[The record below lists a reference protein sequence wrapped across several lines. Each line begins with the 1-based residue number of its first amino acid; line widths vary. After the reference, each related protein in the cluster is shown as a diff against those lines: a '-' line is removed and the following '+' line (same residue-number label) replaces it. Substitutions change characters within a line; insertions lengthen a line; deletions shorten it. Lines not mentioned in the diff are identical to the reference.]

1 MAQRRRILRDTHMQP
16 VFAQHARRR
25 KISEAAAVTQARALA
40 LAVAGLLCAGCGKEV
55 IPIPIPCPSCDATAA
70 STCRYVSLDDGTR
83 IRTQY
88 SPGDPSLPLVVGV
101 HGFGGT
107 YLDVHLVFPLGEF
120 STLSFSMPG
129 SLCSDLLPQGTP
141 HTIDKAAETLEKV
154 LAEYQDVIDQ
164 FGEENVL
171 VAGASFGG
179 LVVVDYFARN
189 PTSRMSAVVVAGQD
203 TPLNT
208 ASIDL
213 IGGYL
218 GFVDLLFPATDNSH
232 LREYL
237 ASGRTFDVSGQ
248 ITATQNR
255 WLVIGC
261 AEDDMT
267 PAVMA
272 LADRL
277 GDRAEYTEIPGN
289 HMTLLVNGD
298 KVRQAVVDHLD
309 FLLHGQ

>member
-1 MAQRRRILRDTHMQP
+1 MRSAIHKL
-16 VFAQHARRR
+16 ARCREIT
-25 KISEAAAVTQARALA
+25 KTTSKRASTAL
-40 LAVAGLLCAGCGKEV
+40 LAVALVFVADCGKEV
-55 IPIPIPCPSCDATAA
+55 IPIPIPCPSCDTTAATA
-70 STCRYVSLDDGTR
+70 CRYISLDDGTR

-88 SPGDPSLPLVVGV
+88 SPGQPDLPLVVAV

-107 YLDVHLVFPLGEF
+107 YLDVHLVFPVGEF

-141 HTIDKAAETLEKV
+141 HTVDKAAETLERA
-154 LAEYQDVIDQ
+154 LAEYQDVLDR

-189 PTSRMSAVVVAGQD
+189 PASRMGAVVVAGQD

-208 ASIDL
+208 ASIDM

-218 GFVDLLFPATDNSH
+218 GLVDLLFPAADNTH

-237 ASGRTFDVSGQ
+237 ASSRAFDVSAQ
-248 ITATQNR
+248 TAATQNR

-261 AEDDMT
+261 TDDDMT
-267 PAVMA
+267 PNVIAMYE
-272 LADRL
+272 RL
-277 GDRAEYTEIPGN
+277 GERAQYAEIPGN
-289 HMTLLVNGD
+289 HLTLLVNGD
-298 KVRQAVVDHLD
+298 KIRQAVVDHLD

>member
-1 MAQRRRILRDTHMQP
+1 M
-16 VFAQHARRR
+16 FARRLNAPAFLIAMPR
-25 KISEAAAVTQARALA
+25 PAVRRQSTAGARRCCT
-40 LAVAGLLCAGCGKEV
+40 LAVSLLLCCGCGREIV
-55 IPIPIPCPSCDATAA
+55 PIPVPCPSCDATPA
-70 STCRYVSLDDGTR
+70 STCRYVSLADGTR

-88 SPGDPSLPLVVGV
+88 SPGDSGLPLVVAV

-107 YLDVHLVFPLGEF
+107 YLDVQIVFPSGQF

-154 LAEYQDVIDQ
+154 LAEYKDVIDQ
-164 FGEENVL
+164 FGEGNVL

-189 PTSRMSAVVVAGQD
+189 PTSRMSAVVIAGQD

-218 GFVDLLFPATDNSH
+218 SFVDLLFPATDNSH

-267 PAVMA
+267 PSVMA
-272 LADRL
+272 MADRL
-277 GDRAEYTEIPGN
+277 GDRALYTEIPGN

-298 KVRQAVVDHLD
+298 KIRQAVVDHLD
-309 FLLHGQ
+309 FLPHRQ

>member
-1 MAQRRRILRDTHMQP
+1 MQP
-16 VFAQHARRR
+16 VFPQHALRH
-25 KISEAAAVTQARALA
+25 KIAEAAVAPTWALA
-40 LAVAGLLCAGCGKEV
+40 FAFAGLLCVGCGKEIV
-55 IPIPIPCPSCDATAA
+55 PVPLPCPSCDTTEATA
-70 STCRYVSLDDGTR
+70 CRYISLDDGTR

-88 SPGDPSLPLVVGV
+88 SPGQADLPLVVAV

-107 YLDVHLVFPLGEF
+107 YLDVHVVFPLGQF

-154 LAEYQDVIDQ
+154 LAEYQDVIEQ

-171 VAGASFGG
+171 VTGASFGG

-189 PTSRMSAVVVAGQD
+189 PASRMGAVVIAGQD

-248 ITATQNR
+248 IMATQNR

-267 PAVMA
+267 PSVTAM
-272 LADRL
+272 ADRL
-277 GDRAEYTEIPGN
+277 GDRAQYTEIPGN

-298 KVRQAVVDHLD
+298 KIRQAVVDHLD